1 VNTGGQFRIDTVLIR
16 SFRLYRAG
24 FVPFTAVTLLAA
36 LPNLLVLLPSAAPAM
51 GGASKSL
58 IAIASDLY
66 LNTIAQ
72 TVILFGALQRLR
84 GDRLRLSE
92 ALHNTL
98 ARIFPLLGCATLY
111 WLGLMGGLVLLVVPG
126 IFCGI
131 MWSVALAACALEGL
145 GPIDS
150 LRRSARLTAG
160 RRWKVFAIVALLFVI
175 SIGVDQFMALVVL
188 PDDALAKAS
197 GGMIWGAVSGA
208 YWNCA
213 FAMIY
218 LELRASD
225 PTDDGQIAAIFD

>member
-1 VNTGGQFRIDTVLIR
+1 M
-16 SFRLYRAG
+16 
-24 FVPFTAVTLLAA
+24 PFAAVTLLAA

-51 GGASKSL
+51 GDATKSL
-58 IAIASDLY
+58 IAIACDLY

-72 TVILFGALQRLR
+72 TMILFGALQLLR
-84 GDRLRLSE
+84 GDPVRLSE
-92 ALHNTL
+92 ALHKTL
-98 ARIFPLLGCATLY
+98 ARIVPLLGCATLY
-111 WLGLMGGLVLLVVPG
+111 WLGFLGGLLLLVVAG
-126 IFCGI
+126 IILGI
-131 MWSVALAACALEGL
+131 MWSVALAACALERL

-175 SIGVDQFMALVVL
+175 SVGIDQLMAVVVL
-188 PDDALAKAS
+188 PDDAVAQACGS
-197 GGMIWGAVSGA
+197 IIWAAVSGA

-225 PTDDGQIAAIFD
+225 PTDEGRIAAIFD